1 MGFLGKCSL
10 HHAAVSAE
18 DETHR
23 SATEPRDV
31 DVGFVEAC
39 CNQQRVV
46 GTFLEADPDRFG
58 VDVNA
63 CRRIDKVSEQVAR
76 LDSLITVADSLAKI
90 PIETTRHQGE
100 LEVAIH

>member
-1 MGFLGKCSL
+1 VVAL
-10 HHAAVSAE
+10 HHAAVSAK

-23 SATEPRDV
+23 SAAEPRDA

-39 CNQQRVV
+39 CNQQRIM
-46 GTFLEADPDRFG
+46 GTFLEANPDCFG

-90 PIETTRHQGE
+90 PIDSSFPEKPK
-100 LEVAIH
+100 AY